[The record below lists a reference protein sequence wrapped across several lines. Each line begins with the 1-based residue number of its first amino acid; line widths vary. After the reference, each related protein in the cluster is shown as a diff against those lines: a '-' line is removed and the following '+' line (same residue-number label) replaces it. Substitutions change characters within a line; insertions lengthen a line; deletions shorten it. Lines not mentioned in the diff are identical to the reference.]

1 MNWRA
6 ALAEGIAVF
15 FFVLIGTGAIV
26 ITGALSGGAMD
37 NSRLIAIAL
46 ANGLDFGVA
55 IISLMAIPLTGAS
68 VNPARSLAPALVG
81 NAWAGHWIYW
91 VGPLVGAEAMGYAYK
106 FLFQNN
112 SND

>member
-6 ALAEGIAVF
+6 ALAESIAV

-55 IISLMAIPLTGAS
+55 IISLMAISLTGAS

-81 NAWAGHWIYW
+81 NAWGDHWIYW
-91 VGPLVGAEAMGYAYK
+91 VGPLVGAGAKGYAYK
-106 FLFQNN
+106 FLFQHN